1 MASIVRESLPHPETT
16 RLLSLDAFRGFD
28 IAAMLIVNM
37 TWNKS
42 VFPGQLFHVP
52 WSDPLQGATFADLIF
67 PWFVFIAGAAIPFS
81 LDSARR
87 RGRSKRQILLSAAR
101 RGATLYLLG
110 VLLTVASTAYTT
122 PLQLSDL
129 LRWNILQLIG
139 AAYFI
144 AVGVALLPWGYRV
157 GFVVFVLVTKWAI
170 MTMLPW
176 ETVNSLVATRAVD
189 GAQLG
194 PGTWAHFDAVKRV
207 VGFEHGPEGFV
218 SGFLSWLGM
227 ADEFLPCAA
236 IAVIGGITTLTLNAG
251 RNWRQVGKLAGWGVV
266 LVAVAIVLQWNYQ
279 ATGGGLWGHHTVPF
293 SKWFFSPAYCLLA
306 MGTGIW
312 LFMAFFVAIDLKRWT
327 TGIGLRILGMNAIAL
342 YVGAELSFKTIFSKW
357 QIALPGG
364 GTDSLA
370 GGLIA
375 WVEYATGSPLFAG
388 TSLVLV
394 WLVGW
399 WVVCWWLFRRG
410 IFLSV

>member
-1 MASIVRESLPHPETT
+1 
-16 RLLSLDAFRGFD
+16 
-28 IAAMLIVNM
+28 
-37 TWNKS
+37 
-42 VFPGQLFHVP
+42 LFHVP
-52 WSDPLQGATFADLIF
+52 WNDPLQGATFADLIF

-87 RGRSKRQILLSAAR
+87 HGRSKRQILLSAAR

-122 PLQLSDL
+122 PLQLTDL

-144 AVGVALLPWGYRV
+144 AVGVMLLPWGYRV
-157 GFVVFVLVTKWAI
+157 GFVVLVLVTKWAV

-176 ETVNSLVATRAVD
+176 ETVNSLVSTRAVD
-189 GAQLG
+189 GAPLG

-207 VGFEHGPEGFV
+207 VGFEHGQQGFV
-218 SGFLSWLGM
+218 GGFLSWLGM
-227 ADEFLPCAA
+227 ADEFIPCAA
-236 IAVIGGITTLTLNAG
+236 ITVIGGLTCQTLNTG
-251 RNWRQVGKLAGWGVV
+251 RDWKQVGKLSGWG
-266 LVAVAIVLQWNYQ
+266 LGMVAVAIVLQWDYQ
-279 ATGGGLWGHHTVPF
+279 ASGGGLWGQSTVPF

-306 MGTGIW
+306 SGTGIW
-312 LFMAFFVAIDLKRWT
+312 LFMAFFIAIDLKRWT

-357 QIALPGG
+357 QVALPGG
-364 GTDSLA
+364 GADSLA
-370 GGLIA
+370 SGLIA
-375 WVEYATGSPLFAG
+375 WVKYATGSPFVSGA
-388 TSLVLV
+388 SLVLL

-399 WVVCWWLFRRG
+399 WLVCWWLFRRG